1 MRLEWSNRE
10 AVNGRYW
17 LELFDEDKK
26 IGSVLLIDCKKD
38 SLSDCQII
46 KYKYSGI
53 AITDD
58 ISLGEAMEQVE
69 DYYLGWWK
77 KQLARAERD
86 YDEAFRIVE
95 FLQEELND

>member
-10 AVNGRYW
+10 ATNGRYW

-77 KQLARAERD
+77 KQLARTERD
-86 YDEAFRIVE
+86 YDEAFKIVE